1 MQSQTRQNENPYQHK
16 ILTIPNLLSFF
27 RLALIPLMVWLYAI
41 EKQYYWTTAILFL
54 SALTDVVD
62 GWIARRYNMVSD
74 FGKIID
80 PFADKLTLIAMLGCL
95 ATRFPAMIPLLIVL
109 AVKGIVNGLMG
120 LAAIRRTGY
129 ALSSEWHGKATTASL
144 YLTIAAHLLWVNIP
158 APVSNWMLIICMALM
173 LISAVLYFIR
183 NGKMLWPHQKRSE
196 HKETAHASN

>member
-1 MQSQTRQNENPYQHK
+1 MQSQTRQNETPYQHK

-109 AVKGIVNGLMG
+109 VVKEIVNGLISLLVG
-120 LAAIRRTGY
+120 GSSNGFRFSWSISFAAGYVVSCSLPRR
-129 ALSSEWHGKATTASL
+129 SDIAS
-144 YLTIAAHLLWVNIP
+144 
-158 APVSNWMLIICMALM
+158 
-173 LISAVLYFIR
+173 
-183 NGKMLWPHQKRSE
+183 G
-196 HKETAHASN
+196 

>member
-1 MQSQTRQNENPYQHK
+1 MQSQTRQNETPYQHK

-109 AVKGIVNGLMG
+109 AVKEIVNGLMG

-129 ALSSEWHGKATTASL
+129 ALSSEWHGKATTALL

-158 APVSNWMLIICMALM
+158 AAVSNWMLTICMALM

-183 NGKMLWPHQKRSE
+183 NGKMLWPHQKRGA